1 MYTIVVV
8 GVGLREGLCRDVL
21 LYFPNQV
28 YRERVVWAGRG
39 GGGMD
44 VGEGGVEAGEGG
56 VGGLGWL
63 GGRVGV
69 GVRGICFS
77 RFVSRSL
84 LTALWHNCG

>member
-39 GGGMD
+39 GGGD
-44 VGEGGVEAGEGG
+44 GRWGGWGG
-56 VGGLGWL
+56 GG
-63 GGRVGV
+63 
-69 GVRGICFS
+69 
-77 RFVSRSL
+77 
-84 LTALWHNCG
+84 